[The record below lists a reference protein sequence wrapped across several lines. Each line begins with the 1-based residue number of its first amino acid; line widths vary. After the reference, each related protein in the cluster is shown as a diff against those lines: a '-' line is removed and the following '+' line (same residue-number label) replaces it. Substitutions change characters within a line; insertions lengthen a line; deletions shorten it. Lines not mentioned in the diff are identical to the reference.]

1 MIKIGL
7 CGLGTVGRSFVEHID
22 ESYNLIKNKLR
33 TDFGIVAIA
42 DRSIKNKK
50 YKSGI
55 QISEN
60 PIDLANDKDLDVIVE
75 LIGDVDLSYDL
86 LKQSI
91 INRKHVITANKALI
105 AKHGEE
111 LFGLAA
117 KHKSRTNQT

>member
-75 LIGDVDLSYDL
+75 LRIFIRSKILTRVLDPIDDRIKLA
-86 LKQSI
+86 SI
-91 INRKHVITANKALI
+91 TSEIISNKVKYKHKINRNL
-105 AKHGEE
+105 
-111 LFGLAA
+111 
-117 KHKSRTNQT
+117 